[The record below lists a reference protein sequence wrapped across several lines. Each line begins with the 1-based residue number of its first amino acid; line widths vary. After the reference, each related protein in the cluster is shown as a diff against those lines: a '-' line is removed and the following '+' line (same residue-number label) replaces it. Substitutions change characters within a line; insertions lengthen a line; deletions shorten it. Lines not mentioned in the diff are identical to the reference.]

1 MTPILRRSDILW
13 TESCYARDRSDRYR
27 VLILHGSGP
36 PNSDIGL
43 TEAMIEAGIDAYY
56 AADFDPGSPFSLRET
71 VARIY
76 RAMRAQALAARADRA
91 ADPA

>member
-1 MTPILRRSDILW
+1 MVRGD
-13 TESCYARDRSDRYR
+13 
-27 VLILHGSGP
+27 GSP
-36 PNSDIGL
+36 DSAVGL

-76 RAMRAQALAARADRA
+76 RAMRAEAVATA
-91 ADPA
+91 ADGAADMA